1 VTLGAR
7 SYGAETRT
15 GQLPPAEVAPATAAR
30 GRLTLSVPR
39 ASAALVTVG

>member
-1 VTLGAR
+1 MTLGAR

-15 GQLPPAEVAPATAAR
+15 GSLRPAEVAPATVAR
-30 GRLTLSVPR
+30 GRVTLSIPR